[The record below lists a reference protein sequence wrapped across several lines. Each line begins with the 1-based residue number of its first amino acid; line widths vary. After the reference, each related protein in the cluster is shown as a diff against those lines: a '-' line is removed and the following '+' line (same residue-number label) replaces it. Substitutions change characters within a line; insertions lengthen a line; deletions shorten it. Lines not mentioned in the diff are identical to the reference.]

1 MIFARETTPVVEPT
15 AGRLHRLVR
24 DPRLQPLACDEVA
37 PLTRA
42 RGKVHAKPM
51 GSAQEFNIAAPP
63 TDKLDPKR

>member
-37 PLTRA
+37 PLTR
-42 RGKVHAKPM
+42 GKVHAKPM
-51 GSAQEFNIAAPP
+51 GSAQELSIAAPP